1 MLLLKRL
8 VMKKWLSMYK
18 AEVLSEQLLPFAD
31 EGIRAGFPN
40 PAQDYIEIALDL
52 NKELIRNPASTF
64 LGRVRGESMKDEGIL
79 DGDILVIDKS
89 LDLEDGDLAV
99 CFIDGEFT
107 LKRVELDRK
116 ERIVWLVPSNT
127 EYSKIKVT
135 EDNQFLV
142 WGIVVYT
149 IKKNRRKRG

>member
-1 MLLLKRL
+1 
-8 VMKKWLSMYK
+8 MKKWLSMYK

-40 PAQDYIEIALDL
+40 PAQDYMEMALDL

-107 LKRVELDRK
+107 LKRVELDRE